1 MEANVAYKL
10 QKSRSLALRQELWGW
25 LPAVSFSSATGLL
38 VVAWAD
44 TVARQGNSLSMAGF
58 WLALLLIFAP
68 ASFRLFSSQAMR
80 FERIGILMAVGMSL
94 YLIKVLHSPTAFT
107 FHDEFLHW
115 RTALDITQTQHLFT
129 RNPLLPVSPLYPSLE
144 IVTNAISS
152 MSGLPVYDSGIL
164 LIGAARG
171 VLLLSLFMFF
181 EHISSS
187 ARIAGLAVLVYM
199 ANANFIFFDAQY
211 SYESLALPLA
221 VLVLYIAAKGVSA
234 NRNRVSYILMALLG
248 IAAVTFT
255 HHLTAYLLVLF
266 LFAWAEITMIR
277 HEDRWHKFFLVLLA
291 SVATVLSVFW
301 TEQIGGATSG
311 YLGPVFIAGF
321 KELISTING
330 EAAGRV
336 LFSASSGQIAP
347 TWERIVGIL
356 SVLLILIGLPIGLYK
371 IWSGLRQRPAA
382 VVLALLVLIYPLSLV
397 LRFTASGW
405 EIANRTSEFVF
416 IGISFVLTMAMLK
429 FGPPRF
435 SPPMRR
441 LLIPGITL
449 VILLGGV
456 ISGWPFW
463 ARLPGPYLVAA
474 DTRSIEPQGIA
485 AANWAR
491 GALAH
496 DQRMAADRINR
507 LLMATYGQQLLVTH
521 LNDNVDVASLYF
533 APQLG
538 NSERQIIRDA
548 GLRYLLVDY
557 RLSRG
562 LPELGIY
569 FEAGEPDVGQ
579 STHPLSWEALNKF
592 DSLPG
597 INRIFDS
604 GDIVIYD
611 VKYLLLV

>member
-1 MEANVAYKL
+1 M
-10 QKSRSLALRQELWGW
+10 
-25 LPAVSFSSATGLL
+25 
-38 VVAWAD
+38 
-44 TVARQGNSLSMAGF
+44 
-58 WLALLLIFAP
+58 
-68 ASFRLFSSQAMR
+68 
-80 FERIGILMAVGMSL
+80 
-94 YLIKVLHSPTAFT
+94 
-107 FHDEFLHW
+107 
-115 RTALDITQTQHLFT
+115 
-129 RNPLLPVSPLYPSLE
+129 
-144 IVTNAISS
+144 
-152 MSGLPVYDSGIL
+152 
-164 LIGAARG
+164 
-171 VLLLSLFMFF
+171 
-181 EHISSS
+181 
-187 ARIAGLAVLVYM
+187 
-199 ANANFIFFDAQY
+199 
-211 SYESLALPLA
+211 
-221 VLVLYIAAKGVSA
+221 
-234 NRNRVSYILMALLG
+234 
-248 IAAVTFT
+248 
-255 HHLTAYLLVLF
+255 
-266 LFAWAEITMIR
+266 
-277 HEDRWHKFFLVLLA
+277 
-291 SVATVLSVFW
+291 
-301 TEQIGGATSG
+301 
-311 YLGPVFIAGF
+311 
-321 KELISTING
+321 
-330 EAAGRV
+330 
-336 LFSASSGQIAP
+336 
-347 TWERIVGIL
+347 
-356 SVLLILIGLPIGLYK
+356 
-371 IWSGLRQRPAA
+371 RQRPAA

-611 VKYLLLV
+611 VKYLPLV